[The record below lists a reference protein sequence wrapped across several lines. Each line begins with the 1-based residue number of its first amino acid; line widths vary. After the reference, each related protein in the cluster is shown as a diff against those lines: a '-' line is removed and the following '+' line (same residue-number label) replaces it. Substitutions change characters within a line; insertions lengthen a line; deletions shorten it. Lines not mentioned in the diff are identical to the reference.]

1 MKFGHYGL
9 RLALACG
16 SGLSALMTAQAAFA
30 QTDAAV
36 EEIVVTGSQIRGA
49 KINGALPVS
58 VVSQEDIKAIGAVSG
73 EDLYRSLPQ
82 AGDVAFN
89 TQTLSGG
96 SQGAARGDVSSI
108 NLRGLGA
115 GNTLVLLNGRRIVP
129 HAASQGSQEFTY
141 NANSIPIPM
150 LSRLEVLKDG
160 AAALYGSDAVAGV
173 VNNVLNAKY
182 NGLTIEA
189 QFGGAEGTNLR
200 QTQLNLFGGRNIQDG
215 RGNISTSLSYNRDTM
230 LYAGDQDFT
239 RSYDRRDLVAG
250 TSFAGAAAFDGRTTG
265 SAFGAFQ
272 APAGTGVIRSAGVA
286 LTSAI
291 GQFHIQPQTTAG
303 CQLIIG
309 GGLCIDDGNIVTA
322 VDRDLRFDPNLAFPN
337 ISVTPS
343 IKRINSFTTLN
354 YDLTDNLEF
363 FSEVGYYRAKSKG
376 YTFPLA
382 PLVSAPITIAANAYY
397 NPFGPVGSPNRLPGL
412 NIPDAGL
419 PLTLLAYALVD
430 AGPRLVEVENEQ
442 YRVLGGLR
450 GEVLGWNWESAA
462 LFSASTADD
471 VADGFSNSGFQAAL
485 NGVTAAAY
493 NPFNGGNLA
502 SPSTFDTTPSNAA
515 AIDSFRY
522 KAVRH
527 SRTSLGLADL
537 KLSKSNVF
545 EIWAGP
551 VGAALGVEVRRET
564 AKDDRDDY
572 GDFSRTYTNSVTR
585 VVYDSDALGASAG
598 RDISGH
604 RTVMSA
610 YAELGV
616 PLVSEAMAV
625 PLVKSLDLQ
634 LAGRFEDYS
643 DVGSVAKPKIAGSWA
658 VIDGLRLR
666 ASWSQGFKAP
676 TLEQLAPVTRP
687 VVGPTL
693 DDLLCEM
700 DLRAR
705 RIASFAACTQRP
717 TVQRLLS
724 GNADL
729 QPEESESFSYG
740 VVLESLFFPKSW
752 GRLTFT
758 ADRWKVQQF
767 DRVANV
773 NAETDI
779 TLDYLL
785 RMQGSSNPNVIRAT
799 PTTEDIAFAGG
810 TGLAPVGAII
820 SVATKYGNLD
830 PRTIEGVDLGANYIS
845 PPTPIGDFQISVNV
859 ARTLKYFQSPT
870 VFQQQLLDARAAG
883 KINAAAAISGGGDL
897 VEDAGQPKWKWNAAL
912 NWDYGPFAAGVS
924 AQYVGRVFQKTVV
937 NTANEFFEVEDQL
950 TGNAYAQ
957 YEFSDH
963 GLSGTTVRIG
973 VRNFTNE
980 NPPVARAGYL
990 GNLYQPYARY
1000 WYGSVRKSF

>member
-1 MKFGHYGL
+1 MKVGHYGL

-16 SGLSALMTAQAAFA
+16 SGMATLMAAQTAWAQAE
-30 QTDAAV
+30 TAV

-49 KINGALPVS
+49 KINGALPVT
-58 VVSQEDIKAIGAVSG
+58 VLGKEEIKAIGAVSG

-82 AGDVAFN
+82 AGDVTFN

-141 NANSIPIPM
+141 NANSIPIAM

-173 VNNVLNAKY
+173 VNNVLNSKY
-182 NGLTIEA
+182 NGLTIEG
-189 QFGGAEGTNLR
+189 QFGGAEGTGLR
-200 QTQLNLFGGRNIQDG
+200 QSQINVFGGRSIQDG
-215 RGNISTSLSYNRDTM
+215 RGNLSSSLSYNHDTM
-230 LYAGDQDFT
+230 LDAGDQSFT
-239 RSYDRRDLVAG
+239 RSFDRRDLVVG
-250 TSFAGAAAFDGRTTG
+250 TSFEGVAAFDGRTSG

-272 APAGTGVIRSAGVA
+272 VPAGTGVIRSGGVA
-286 LTSAI
+286 LTNAI
-291 GQFHIQPQTTAG
+291 GQFHIQPQTSAG
-303 CQLIIG
+303 CQLNLA
-309 GGLCIDDGNIVTA
+309 GGLCIDDGNISTA
-322 VDRDLRFDPNLAFPN
+322 VDRDLRFDPTLAFPK

-343 IKRINSFTTLN
+343 VKRLNSFTTLN
-354 YDLTDNLEF
+354 YDITDNLEF
-363 FSEVGYYRAKSKG
+363 FSELGYYYAKSKG

-382 PLVSAPITIAANAYY
+382 TLVSAPITIAANAYY

-419 PLTLLAYALVD
+419 PLTLLSYALVD

-442 YRVLGGLR
+442 YRILGGLR
-450 GEVLGWNWESAA
+450 GKAFGWNWESAA
-462 LFSASTADD
+462 LYSASTAND

-502 SPSTFDTTPSNAA
+502 APSTFDTTPSNAA

-527 SRTSLGLADL
+527 SRTSLALADL
-537 KLSKSNVF
+537 KLSNAHVF
-545 EIWAGP
+545 EIWSGSI
-551 VGAALGVEVRRET
+551 GAALGAEIRRET
-564 AKDDRDDY
+564 ASDDRDNY
-572 GDFSRTYTNSVTR
+572 GDFSRSYTDSVTKI
-585 VVYDSDALGASAG
+585 VYDSDALGASAA

-604 RTVMSA
+604 RTVISA

-616 PLVSEAMAV
+616 PLVSEAMGV

-634 LAGRFEDYS
+634 IAGRFEDYS
-643 DVGSVAKPKIAGSWA
+643 DVGSVAKPKVAGSWQ
-658 VIDGLRLR
+658 VVDGLRLR

-687 VVGPTL
+687 VVGAAL
-693 DDLLCEM
+693 DDLLCEV

-705 RIASFAACTQRP
+705 RITSFAACTQRP

-729 QPEESESFSYG
+729 KPEKSESFSYG

-752 GRLTFT
+752 GKLTLT
-758 ADRWKVQQF
+758 ADRWRVEQF
-767 DRVANV
+767 DRVANT

-785 RMQGSSNPNVIRAT
+785 RLQGSSNPNVIRAA
-799 PTTEDIAFAGG
+799 PTTVDTALFAG
-810 TGLAPVGAII
+810 TGLPAVGAII
-820 SVATKYGNLD
+820 SVATKYDNLD
-830 PRTIEGVDLGANYIS
+830 TRTIEGVDLGANYIS
-845 PPTPIGDFQISVNV
+845 PPTPIGDFQFSLNV
-859 ARTLKYFQSPT
+859 ARTLKYFQAPT
-870 VFQQQLLDARAAG
+870 AFQQQLLDARAAG
-883 KINAAAAISGGGDL
+883 LINAAAAISGGGDL
-897 VEDAGQPKWKWNAAL
+897 VEDGGQPKWKWNAAL
-912 NWDYGPFAAGVS
+912 NWRYEAFAAGVS

-950 TGNAYAQ
+950 TGNAYVQ
-957 YEFSDH
+957 YQFDEGKIAD
-963 GLSGTTVRIG
+963 TTLRLG

-980 NPPVARAGYL
+980 DPPVARAGYL

-1000 WYGSVRKSF
+1000 WYASVRKSF